1 MLRKNTRQRT
11 STAERNDISDCTHW
25 KKVLPLRAMLT
36 LKRYTP
42 YYKQIFHLALPVVL
56 AQAGQLTTQFA
67 DTAMVGNY
75 GGNDPVPLAAVSLG
89 SSLFLLIYLAA
100 LGLAL
105 AITPLVG
112 EHYAR
117 GDRRMVAI
125 LFENGV
131 SYCSIIGVVATAAA
145 LALRPF
151 IGVLGEWMSSPGE
164 DITAVVDIA
173 LPYYDMLVWSIM
185 PLMLFLAVKQF
196 LEGIGNTS
204 TAMWITLGGNVVN
217 IVLNYVFIFGNWGA
231 EAMGAEGAGLAT
243 LLARGGQM
251 VAIVAY
257 FFLSRRLRIYRA
269 LFDAKPL
276 RKRHLRKLLN
286 IGYPISFQMVLESAA
301 FILTSILALSF
312 STVAGGAMQVSF
324 SIANVAWMIT
334 VAIGSASTILVS
346 HIYGAKE
353 REQLRPTVMATY
365 HLGLA
370 WGILMAAVFVVFREP
385 IASLFTDNSEV
396 IALSAELMLLIAIY
410 QLSDAV
416 QGLSISML
424 RGIQDVRIIMPI
436 VLCSY
441 LLINIPAGILLAY
454 TFGLESHGLV
464 IGLILGLSTA
474 ALLTSL
480 RLRHRIRLWE
490 MHTVTTTNKQ

>member
-1 MLRKNTRQRT
+1 MQM
-11 STAERNDISDCTHW
+11 I
-25 KKVLPLRAMLT
+25 
-36 LKRYTP
+36 KRYTP
-42 YYKQIFHLALPVVL
+42 YYKQILHLALPVVL

-67 DTAMVGNY
+67 DTAMVGNF
-75 GGNDPVPLAAVSLG
+75 GGADPAPLAAVSLG

-117 GDRRMVAI
+117 GNRHEVARI
-125 LFENGV
+125 FENSV
-131 SYCSIIGVVATAAA
+131 SYCLLIGVSATGAA

-151 IGVLGEWMSSPGE
+151 IRVLGGWMSSPGE
-164 DITAVVDIA
+164 DISAVVEQA
-173 LPYYDMLVWSIM
+173 LPYYDMLVWSIL
-185 PLMLFLAVKQF
+185 PLMVFLAVKQF

-204 TAMWITLGGNVVN
+204 TAMWITLASNVVN
-217 IVLNYVFIFGNWGA
+217 IVLNYIFIFGNFGS

-243 LLARGGQM
+243 LLARVGQM

-257 FFLSRRLRIYRA
+257 FFLSRRLRIYRVFFERGIIR
-269 LFDAKPL
+269 LSYL
-276 RKRHLRKLLN
+276 RSLLR

-312 STVAGGAMQVSF
+312 GTVAGGAMQVAF

-346 HIYGAKE
+346 HIYGAGE
-353 REQLRPTVMATY
+353 RAQLRPTVRATY

-370 WGILMAAVFVVFREP
+370 WGLFMAVVFVLFRGS
-385 IASLFTDNSEV
+385 ITSLFTDNVEV
-396 IALSAELMLLIAIY
+396 IALSSELMLLIAIY

-424 RGIQDVRIIMPI
+424 RGIQDVRVIMPI
-436 VLCSY
+436 VLFAY
-441 LLINIPAGILLAY
+441 LVVNIPVGCLLAY
-454 TFGLESHGLV
+454 GLDMECEGLV
-464 IGLILGLSTA
+464 IGLILGLSVA
-474 ALLTSL
+474 ALLTLL
-480 RLRHRIRLWE
+480 RLRRRVVLFE
-490 MHTVTTTNKQ
+490 RG